1 MTEEELKA
9 LRKQLDALAPATWT
23 RVVRYLTD
31 DGLCAAQGPRRTDED
46 DAVRDAY
53 FIASAPENIR
63 LLLDEVECLRKQNDQ
78 LIAQI
83 NIESDVQYAQRCTIE
98 NLQAELNAVPVQAIS
113 TYFDGSVVIRSARSG
128 ETERYREA
136 ETTVGEWLDKVVQ
149 P

>member
-31 DGLCAAQGPRRTDED
+31 DGLCAAQGPQRINED

-63 LLLDEVECLRKQNDQ
+63 LLLDEVERLRKQNDQ
-78 LIAQI
+78 LMAQI

-98 NLQAELNAVPVQAIS
+98 NLQAKLDAVPVAAIN
-113 TYFDGSVVIRSARSG
+113 TIMDEGIDDFWKEWDDAKVA
-128 ETERYREA
+128 TK
-136 ETTVGEWLDKVVQ
+136 TVNEWLVGAQVQ